1 MNPADLA
8 RAGRF
13 VASRVDPDGSARD
26 EAEVWVRS
34 GITFASTLY
43 GAGFARGDLDA
54 ESWR

>member
-26 EAEVWVRS
+26 EAEVWERS

-43 GAGFARGDLDA
+43 GAGFAR
-54 ESWR
+54 R